1 MVYLAENMLRN
12 YAFIAKDQPN
22 MCNKTIAYMDPMGMC
37 FWDLLG
43 NSCLSWMKQMKLMKR
58 DP

>member
-1 MVYLAENMLRN
+1 MLRN